1 MQVCDKASVRP
12 YLRRHNPQH
21 LPALAKERVTFS
33 DMLAMVRRWLW
44 AEQHLQ
50 LSQTEAD
57 MMKVPRAFFERLTET
72 LCYTAYMDKVE
83 LSIERMGRDAS
94 WRHLPTDRDWR

>member
-1 MQVCDKASVRP
+1 MPVCDKASVRP

-21 LPALAKERVTFS
+21 LPALVKERVTFS

-44 AEQHLQ
+44 AEQHFQ

-57 MMKVPRAFFERLTET
+57 VMKIPRAFFERLTET

-94 WRHLPTDRDWR
+94 RRHLPTDRDW